1 MLFLSFTAE
10 QDKPL
15 TESLYSVY
23 DSRSFIQCGAK
34 RTTKF
39 MLPMALYYEVAPLLW
54 LRYNAFYIS
63 SEEKTVRRKLS
74 NSTAAVEAANVTML
88 PS

>member
-23 DSRSFIQCGAK
+23 DSRSFIHCGAK

-63 SEEKTVRRKLS
+63 SEEKKLS
-74 NSTAAVEAANVTML
+74 DVSFQIPLRPLKQLM
-88 PS
+88 

>member
-1 MLFLSFTAE
+1 MLFLLFTAE

-15 TESLYSVY
+15 TESVYSVY
-23 DSRSFIQCGAK
+23 DFRSFIHCRAK

-39 MLPMALYYEVAPLLW
+39 MLLMALYYEVAPLLW

-63 SEEKTVRRKLS
+63 SEEKTLRRKLS
-74 NSTAAVEAANVTML
+74 NSTAAVEADNVTML
-88 PS
+88 PA

>member
-39 MLPMALYYEVAPLLW
+39 MLPMALYYEVAPLL
-54 LRYNAFYIS
+54 
-63 SEEKTVRRKLS
+63 
-74 NSTAAVEAANVTML
+74 
-88 PS
+88 

>member
-23 DSRSFIQCGAK
+23 DSRSFIHCGDK

-39 MLPMALYYEVAPLLW
+39 MPPMALYYEVAPLLW

-63 SEEKTVRRKLS
+63 SEEKLS
-74 NSTAAVEAANVTML
+74 DVSFQIPLRPLKQLM
-88 PS
+88 

>member
-23 DSRSFIQCGAK
+23 DSRSFIHCGAK

-54 LRYNAFYIS
+54 LRYNAFTFHR
-63 SEEKTVRRKLS
+63 KKKLS
-74 NSTAAVEAANVTML
+74 DVSFQIPLRPLKQLM
-88 PS
+88 